1 MLHERVSAS
10 CGHAAPP
17 QRGAAFVRVNVLSG
31 AMVTDQGVI
40 ESEAAELMRLR
51 RLLDAQQVL
60 VLADVLVKH
69 AYPLAPQPIAEAV
82 EDTLQRACADG
93 VIVSGV
99 ATGAAPDLDD
109 LQQARRSAQG
119 APVLIGSGCDGTNAA
134 RLAPHADGVIV
145 ASSLKRD
152 GLLANPVDPA
162 RVRRACARR

>member
-1 MLHERVSAS
+1 MD
-10 CGHAAPP
+10 
-17 QRGAAFVRVNVLSG
+17 SG
-31 AMVTDQGVI
+31 AGLAVVQQRVLGGDGDGA
-40 ESEAAELMRLR
+40 SE
-51 RLLDAQQVL
+51 VL

-162 RVRRACARR
+162 RVRQLRQALEQCQNLSERIPPLQ